1 MKPSRFLT
9 AICLLATAL
18 AVGSCT
24 QGEGMDGNVQNLPEG
39 MYPLTFTA
47 TQGEPVASPQTRVSD
62 YDDTD
67 GSHKSKWTT
76 DDRIKVVVS
85 GGSNDMETTC
95 TLAENGNITNYNP
108 QLYWKTTQTSK
119 INAWYSNITGQA
131 TVTDN
136 TVNLA
141 DQRSGLAYVLKA
153 EEVTGVNYK
162 SGSISLQFKHQLA
175 KVRVKLVKGTYEG
188 DLSNAT
194 VKINSQY
201 ASCTVNNGV
210 VTANGTIE
218 DITMCKTTSG
228 SDTYYEVNVV
238 PGKAL
243 KDKAFTI
250 TAGDK
255 TAQANLESEITLT
268 AGNVY
273 TLTVTVKGSATEV
286 NISDISETEYTVN
299 GNILLKGDKTSKKL
313 KLIVEAGSNLTIEN
327 VVLEPEDANVITC
340 KGDATIT
347 LKGENT
353 LNGKIT
359 YLLNECSGI
368 LVESGTVTIEGD
380 DNAKLTVKGGA
391 GTYGAGIGATN
402 KANITIKGGNIIA
415 NQGGVYESAGIGSAG
430 GEKTCGTITIT
441 GGIIESWGGGYSA
454 GIGGSN
460 SGSCGNIIITGG
472 NIKAYGG
479 LQSPGIGNGDNA
491 SCGTITISGTNTVV
505 YAKKGSGKGD
515 GKIPSSI
522 GYNNYSGSCGK
533 VTIGSECTVTQD

>member
-24 QGEGMDGNVQNLPEG
+24 QGEGMDGDVQNLPEG

-62 YDDTD
+62 YEEG

-85 GGSNDMETTC
+85 EGSNDMETIC
-95 TLAENGNITNYNP
+95 TLGENGNITNYNP
-108 QLYWKTTQTSK
+108 QLYWKTTRTSK

-162 SGSISLQFKHQLA
+162 SGNISLQFKHQLA

-201 ASCTVNNGV
+201 TSCTVSNGT
-210 VTANGTIE
+210 VTASSATG
-218 DITMCKTTSG
+218 DIPMCKAAYG
-228 SDTYYEVNVV
+228 GDTYEANVV

-250 TAGDK
+250 TAGGK
-255 TAQANLESEITLT
+255 TTQANLESEITLT

-273 TLTVTVKGSATEV
+273 TLTITVKGSATEV
-286 NISDISETEYTVN
+286 NISNISESEYTVE
-299 GNILLKGDKTSKKL
+299 GNILLKGDGQSKDL

-327 VVLEPEDANVITC
+327 VVLEPEGVNVITC
-340 KGDATIT
+340 RGDATIT

-353 LNGKIT
+353 LNGKSLPSG
-359 YLLNECSGI
+359 YECSGI

-380 DNAKLTVKGGA
+380 DNAKLTVKGGT

-402 KANITIKGGNIIA
+402 NANITIKGGNIIA
-415 NQGGVYESAGIGSAG
+415 NRGGVYESAGIGSAG
-430 GEKTCGTITIT
+430 LLKTCGTITIT

-479 LQSPGIGNGDNA
+479 LQSPGIGNGDDA
-491 SCGTITISGTNTVV
+491 SCGTITISGASTVV
-505 YAKKGSGKGD
+505 YAKKGSGKT
-515 GKIPSSI
+515 PFPI
-522 GYNNYSGSCGK
+522 GWNNYNGSCGK
-533 VTIGSECTVTQD
+533 VTIGSECTVTQE

>member
-62 YDDTD
+62 YEEG

-85 GGSNDMETTC
+85 EGSNDMETIC
-95 TLAENGNITNYNP
+95 TLGENGNITNYNP

-162 SGSISLQFKHQLA
+162 SGNISLQFKHQLA

-201 ASCTVNNGV
+201 TSCTVSNGV
-210 VTANGTIE
+210 VTANGTIG

-228 SDTYYEVNVV
+228 SDTYYEANVV

-250 TAGDK
+250 TAGEK
-255 TAQANLESEITLT
+255 TTQANLESEITLT

-273 TLTVTVKGSATEV
+273 TLTITVKGLTTEV
-286 NISDISETEYTVN
+286 NISNISGTEYTVN
-299 GNILLKGDKTSKKL
+299 GNILLKGDGTTSKEL
-313 KLIVEAGSNLTIEN
+313 RLIVEAGSNLTIEN
-327 VVLEPEDANVITC
+327 VVLESTDLNVITC

-353 LNGKIT
+353 LNGKSSSPAS
-359 YLLNECSGI
+359 YERNGI

-380 DNAKLTVKGGA
+380 DNAKLTVKGA

-402 KANITIKGGNIIA
+402 NANITIKGGNIIT
-415 NQGGVYESAGIGSAG
+415 NRDGVYESAGIGSAG
-430 GEKTCGTITIT
+430 LLKTCGTITIT

-479 LQSPGIGNGDNA
+479 LQSPGIGNGDDA
-491 SCGTITISGTNTVV
+491 SCGTITISGASTVV
-505 YAKKGSGKGD
+505 YAKKGSGKT
-515 GKIPSSI
+515 PSPI
-522 GYNNYSGSCGK
+522 GWNNYNGSCGK
-533 VTIGSECTVTQD
+533 VTIGSECTVTQE

>member
-18 AVGSCT
+18 AIGGCT
-24 QGEGMDGNVQNLPEG
+24 QDEGMDGNVQNLPER

-62 YDDTD
+62 YEEG

-85 GGSNDMETTC
+85 EGSNDMETIC
-95 TLAENGNITNYNP
+95 TLDENGNITNYNP

-162 SGSISLQFKHQLA
+162 SGNISLQFKHQLA

-201 ASCTVNNGV
+201 TSCTVSNGT
-210 VTANGTIE
+210 VTASSATG
-218 DITMCKTTSG
+218 DIPMCKAAYG
-228 SDTYYEVNVV
+228 GDTYEANVV

-250 TAGDK
+250 TAGGK
-255 TAQANLESEITLT
+255 TTQANLESEITLT

-273 TLTVTVKGSATEV
+273 TLTITVEGPATEV
-286 NISDISETEYTVN
+286 NISDISGTEYTVK
-299 GNILLKGDKTSKKL
+299 GNILLKGDGNSKNL
-313 KLIVEAGSNLTIEN
+313 KLTMEAGAKLTIEN
-327 VVLEPEDANVITC
+327 INLVPNADGNAITC

-347 LKGENT
+347 LKGNNT
-353 LNGKIT
+353 LIGKYT
-359 YLLNECSGI
+359 KGDGYSGI
-368 LVESGTVTIEGD
+368 FVESGTLIINGD
-380 DNAKLTVKGGA
+380 NETKLITKGA
-391 GTYGAGIGATN
+391 GYHSAGIGATN
-402 KANITIKGGNIIA
+402 NANITINGGHIVA
-415 NQGGVYESAGIGSAG
+415 NNDGIGGASGIGSAG
-430 GEKTCGTITIT
+430 WGKTCGTITIT
-441 GGIIESWGGGYSA
+441 GGIIESWGGEYSA

-472 NIKAYGG
+472 DIKAYGG
-479 LQSPGIGNGDNA
+479 KQSPGIGNGDDA
-491 SCGTITISGTNTVV
+491 SCGTITISGASTVV
-505 YAKKGSGKGD
+505 YAKKGSGKT
-515 GKIPSSI
+515 PSPI
-522 GYNNYSGSCGK
+522 GWNNYNGSCGK
-533 VTIGSECTVTQD
+533 VTIGSECTVTQE

>member
-1 MKPSRFLT
+1 MISQKKIYSTAAIACLT
-9 AICLLATAL
+9 LFA
-18 AVGSCT
+18 SCS
-24 QGEGMDGNVQNLPEG
+24 MDDIDTVALPEG
-39 MYPLTFTA
+39 AYPLTFTA

-67 GSHKSKWTT
+67 GTHKSKWTT
-76 DDRIKVVVS
+76 ADRIKVVVS
-85 GGSNDMETTC
+85 GGSNDMETIC

-108 QLYWKTTQTSK
+108 QLYWKTTQISK

-141 DQRSGLAYVLKA
+141 DQSSGLAYVLKA
-153 EEVTGVNYK
+153 EEKTGVSYK
-162 SGSISLQFKHQLA
+162 SGNISLQFKHQLA
-175 KVRVKLVKGTYEG
+175 KVRVKLVKGTYKG

-201 ASCTVNNGV
+201 TSCTVNNGAV
-210 VTANGTIE
+210 AVGSTTG
-218 DITMCKTTSG
+218 DIPMHQAAYG
-228 SDTYYEVNVV
+228 GDTYYEANVV

-250 TAGDK
+250 TAGGK

-273 TLTVTVKGSATEV
+273 TLTITVKGSATEV
-286 NISDISETEYTVN
+286 NISDISGTEYTVN
-299 GNILLKGDKTSKKL
+299 GNILLKGDKKSKKL
-313 KLIVEAGSNLTIEN
+313 KLIVEARSNLTIED
-327 VVLEPEDANVITC
+327 VVLETEEANVITC

-353 LNGKIT
+353 LNGNT
-359 YLLNECSGI
+359 TSLGYECSGI
-368 LVESGTVTIEGD
+368 LVENGTVTIEGD
-380 DNAKLTVKGGA
+380 DKARLTVKGA
-391 GTYGAGIGATN
+391 GKYGAGIGATN
-402 KANITIKGGNIIA
+402 NANITIKGGNIIA
-415 NQGGVYESAGIGSAG
+415 NRDGVYESAGIGSAG
-430 GEKTCGTITIT
+430 GGKTCGTITIT

-460 SGSCGNIIITGG
+460 SGSCSNIIITGG

-479 LQSPGIGNGDNA
+479 LQSPGIGNGDDA
-491 SCGTITISGTNTVV
+491 SCGTITISGANTVV
-505 YAKKGSGKGD
+505 YAKKGSGEGA
-515 GKIPSSI
+515 GKTPSPI
-522 GYNNYSGSCGK
+522 GWNNYNGSCGK
-533 VTIGSECTVTQD
+533 VTIGSECTVTQE

>member
-119 INAWYSNITGQA
+119 INAWYSNITGHA

-162 SGSISLQFKHQLA
+162 SGNISLRFKHQLA
-175 KVRVKLVKGTYEG
+175 KVRVKLVKDTYEG

-201 ASCTVNNGV
+201 TSCTVNNGV
-210 VTANGTIE
+210 VTVGSTTG
-218 DITMCKTTSG
+218 DIPMHQAAYG
-228 SDTYYEVNVV
+228 GDTYYEANVV

-250 TAGDK
+250 TAGGK
-255 TAQANLESEITLT
+255 TTQANLESEITLT

-273 TLTVTVKGSATEV
+273 TLTITVKGPATEV
-286 NISDISETEYTVN
+286 NISDISGTEYTVE
-299 GNILLKGDKTSKKL
+299 GNILLKGDGQSKDL

-327 VVLEPEDANVITC
+327 VVLEPEGVNVITC

-353 LNGKIT
+353 LNAT
-359 YLLNECSGI
+359 YSGNECSGI

-415 NQGGVYESAGIGSAG
+415 NQNGVHESAGIGSAG
-430 GEKTCGTITIT
+430 QGKTCGTITIT
-441 GGIIESWGGGYSA
+441 GGIIESWGGNYSA

-460 SGSCGNIIITGG
+460 SGPCGDIIITGG
-472 NIKAYGG
+472 NIQAYGG
-479 LQSPGIGNGDNA
+479 SQSAGIGNGDYA
-491 SCGTITISGTNTVV
+491 SCGTITISGASTVV
-505 YAKKGSGKGD
+505 YAKKGSGKGL
-515 GKIPSSI
+515 GKTPSPI
-522 GYNNYSGSCGK
+522 GWNNYNGSCGE
-533 VTIGSECTVTQD
+533 VTIAAECDVTQI

>member
-62 YDDTD
+62 YEEG

-85 GGSNDMETTC
+85 EGSNDMETIC

-119 INAWYSNITGQA
+119 INAWYSNITRQA

-141 DQRSGLAYVLKA
+141 DQCSGLAYVLKA

-201 ASCTVNNGV
+201 TSCTVNNGV
-210 VTANGTIE
+210 VTVGSTTG
-218 DITMCKTTSG
+218 DIPMHQAAYG
-228 SDTYYEVNVV
+228 GDTYYEANVV

-250 TAGDK
+250 TAGGK
-255 TAQANLESEITLT
+255 TTQANLESEITLT

-273 TLTVTVKGSATEV
+273 TLTITVKGSATEV
-286 NISDISETEYTVN
+286 DISDISGTEYTVS
-299 GNILLKGDKTSKKL
+299 GNILLKGDGKTSKEL

-340 KGDATIT
+340 EGDATIT

-359 YLLNECSGI
+359 YLFNECSGI

-415 NQGGVYESAGIGSAG
+415 NRDGVYESAGIGSAG
-430 GEKTCGTITIT
+430 GGKTCGTITIT
-441 GGIIESWGGGYSA
+441 GGIIESWGGNFSA

-479 LQSPGIGNGDNA
+479 SQSPGIGNGDNA

-533 VTIGSECTVTQD
+533 VTIGTECDVTQN

>member
-62 YDDTD
+62 YEEG

-85 GGSNDMETTC
+85 EGSNDMETIC

-141 DQRSGLAYVLKA
+141 DQSSALAYVLKA
-153 EEVTGVNYK
+153 EEKTGVNYK
-162 SGSISLQFKHQLA
+162 SGNISLQLKHQLA
-175 KVRVKLVKGTYEG
+175 KVRVKLAKGTYEG

-201 ASCTVNNGV
+201 TSCTVNNGV
-210 VTANGTIE
+210 VTVGSTTG
-218 DITMCKTTSG
+218 DIPMHQAAYG
-228 SDTYYEVNVV
+228 GDTYYEVNVV
-238 PGKAL
+238 PGKVL

-250 TAGDK
+250 TAGGK
-255 TAQANLESEITLT
+255 TTQANLESEITLT

-273 TLTVTVKGSATEV
+273 TLTITVKGPATEV
-286 NISDISETEYTVN
+286 NISDISGTEYTVN
-299 GNILLKGDKTSKKL
+299 GNILLKGDGKTSKDL

-327 VVLEPEDANVITC
+327 VVLEPEGVNVIIC

-353 LNGKIT
+353 LNAT
-359 YLLNECSGI
+359 YSGNECSGI

-402 KANITIKGGNIIA
+402 NANITIMGGNIIA
-415 NQGGVYESAGIGSAG
+415 NQGGVSISAGIGSAG
-430 GEKTCGTITIT
+430 SEKTCGTITIT
-441 GGIIESWGGGYSA
+441 GGTIKSWGGEFSA

-460 SGSCGNIIITGG
+460 SSSCGNIIITGG
-472 NIKAYGG
+472 NIQAYGG
-479 LQSPGIGNGDNA
+479 SQSPGIGNGDNA
-491 SCGTITISGTNTVV
+491 SCGNITISGASTVV
-505 YAKKGSGKGD
+505 YAKKGSGTGL
-515 GKIPSSI
+515 GKTPSPI
-522 GYNNYSGSCGK
+522 GWNNYNGSCGK
-533 VTIGSECTVTQD
+533 VTIGSECTVTQE

>member
-24 QGEGMDGNVQNLPEG
+24 QGEDMDGNVQNLPEG

-76 DDRIKVVVS
+76 GDRIKVVVS
-85 GGSNDMETTC
+85 EGGNDMETTC
-95 TLAENGNITNYNP
+95 TLDENGNITGYNP
-108 QLYWKTTQTSK
+108 KLYWKTTQTSK
-119 INAWYSNITGQA
+119 INAWYSNIAGQA

-141 DQRSGLAYVLKA
+141 DQHSGLAYVLKA
-153 EEVTGVNYK
+153 EEKTGVNYK

-194 VKINSQY
+194 VKMNSQY
-201 ASCTVNNGV
+201 TSCTVNNGV
-210 VTANGTIE
+210 VTVGSTTG
-218 DITMCKTTSG
+218 DIPMHQAAYG
-228 SDTYYEVNVV
+228 GDTYYEVNVV
-238 PGKAL
+238 PGKIL

-255 TAQANLESEITLT
+255 TAQANLESGITLT

-273 TLTVTVKGSATEV
+273 TLTVTVKGPATEV

-327 VVLEPEDANVITC
+327 VVLEPEGVNVITC

-353 LNGKIT
+353 LNGNT
-359 YLLNECSGI
+359 LSLGYECSGI
-368 LVESGTVTIEGD
+368 FVESGTVTIEGD
-380 DNAKLTVKGGA
+380 DNAKLTVRGA
-391 GTYGAGIGATN
+391 GAYGAGIGATN
-402 KANITIKGGNIIA
+402 NANITIKGGNIIA
-415 NQGGVYESAGIGSAG
+415 NRDGVYESAGIGSAG
-430 GEKTCGTITIT
+430 GGKRCGTITIT

-460 SGSCGNIIITGG
+460 SGSCGDIIITGG

-479 LQSPGIGNGDNA
+479 SQSAGIGNGDYA
-491 SCGTITISGTNTVV
+491 SCGNITISGTSTVV
-505 YAKKGSGKGD
+505 YAKKGSGTGL
-515 GKIPSSI
+515 GKTPSPI
-522 GYNNYSGSCGK
+522 GWNNYNGSCGK
-533 VTIGSECTVTQD
+533 VTIGSECTVTQE

>member
-24 QGEGMDGNVQNLPEG
+24 QGEDMDGNVQNLPEG

-62 YDDTD
+62 YEEG
-67 GSHKSKWTT
+67 GSHKSKWTIA
-76 DDRIKVVVS
+76 DRIKVVVS
-85 GGSNDMETTC
+85 GGSNDMETIC

-162 SGSISLQFKHQLA
+162 SGNISLQFKHQLA

-201 ASCTVNNGV
+201 TSCTVNNGV
-210 VTANGTIE
+210 VTVGSATD
-218 DITMCKTTSG
+218 DIPMHKAAYG
-228 SDTYYEVNVV
+228 GDTYYEANVV

-250 TAGDK
+250 TAGGK
-255 TAQANLESEITLT
+255 TTQANLESEITLT

-273 TLTVTVKGSATEV
+273 TLTITVKGPATEV
-286 NISDISETEYTVN
+286 NISDISGTEYTVN
-299 GNILLKGDKTSKKL
+299 GNILLKGDRTSKKL

-327 VVLEPEDANVITC
+327 VVLEPEGVNVITC

-353 LNGKIT
+353 LNATSSG
-359 YLLNECSGI
+359 NECSGI

-415 NQGGVYESAGIGSAG
+415 NQNGVHESAGIGSAG
-430 GEKTCGTITIT
+430 QGKTCGTITIT

-460 SGSCGNIIITGG
+460 SGPCGDIIITGG

-479 LQSPGIGNGDNA
+479 SQSAGIGNGDYA
-491 SCGTITISGTNTVV
+491 SCGTITISGTSTVV
-505 YAKKGSGKGD
+505 YAKKGSGKGL

-522 GYNNYSGSCGK
+522 GWNNYNGSCGK